1 MSEVDLKMVR
11 ERMNQKKEEK
21 KLALQEREKR
31 KQRLDARAKK
41 LKDLE
46 NREIV
51 ESTDGRYEIYVKS
64 PFFKTVS
71 GVAFIALAGMAI
83 YGKIK
88 GLNTDSWFKIFVST
102 AIIGIL
108 LRFIIYEWSPF
119 NMKKVTSV
127 ENLGDARR
135 LKQNLDKTK
144 KETNQLIEPFRF
156 TGEKT
161 HQIYDKKTEKYVTSN
176 RKANIIQNYLVSDS
190 LMMMFG

>member
-1 MSEVDLKMVR
+1 MHPTMNEEDLKMVR
-11 ERMNQKKEEK
+11 ERMNRKKEEK
-21 KLALQEREKR
+21 NITLQERE
-31 KQRLDARAKK
+31 
-41 LKDLE
+41 
-46 NREIV
+46 IV
-51 ESTDGRYEIYVKS
+51 EAKDGRYEIYVKS
-64 PFFKTVS
+64 PFFKTLS

-88 GLNTDSWFKIFVST
+88 GLNANSWLRIFVNT

-127 ENLGDARR
+127 ENLGDAQR

-144 KETNQLIEPFRF
+144 KETNQLIEPFQF

-161 HQIYDKKTEKYVTSN
+161 HQIYDKKKEEYVTSN
-176 RKANIIQNYLVSDS
+176 RNANIIQNFLLADI
-190 LMMMFG
+190 LMMLS

>member
-1 MSEVDLKMVR
+1 MSEVDLTMVR
-11 ERMNQKKEEK
+11 ERMKQKKEE
-21 KLALQEREKR
+21 
-31 KQRLDARAKK
+31 RLDAISRARAN

-51 ESTDGRYEIYVKS
+51 ESADGRYELYVKS
-64 PFFKTVS
+64 PFFKTLS
-71 GVAFIALAGMAI
+71 GVAFIALAGIAI

-88 GLNTDSWFKIFVST
+88 GLNTDSWLKIFVST

-135 LKQNLDKTK
+135 LKQNLDKNK
-144 KETNQLIEPFRF
+144 KETNQLIEPFQF

-176 RKANIIQNYLVSDS
+176 RKANILQNFLLADI
-190 LMMMFG
+190 LMNFG